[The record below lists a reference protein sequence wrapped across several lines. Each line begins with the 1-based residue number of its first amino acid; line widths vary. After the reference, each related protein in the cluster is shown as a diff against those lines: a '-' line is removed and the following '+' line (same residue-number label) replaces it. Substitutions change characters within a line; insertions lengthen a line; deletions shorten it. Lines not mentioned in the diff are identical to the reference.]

1 MAMTAPAK
9 TSRQLI
15 EDNQGLVRSL
25 AKRIH
30 RGLPSH
36 VEFEDLVG
44 YGQAGL
50 AEAAR
55 SFDPAVGSQF
65 STFAYYRIRGAIYDG
80 LAKMNWF
87 SRSQYQQVK
96 TQQMSAEVLAVDGE
110 SPAESSSLKDDVN
123 WLTRTSG
130 ALGVVY
136 LMTRGAE
143 DAEGGAQELADP
155 STPTPAV
162 ELARREL
169 AAKLHQ
175 LLDELPAEAAAL
187 TRGVY
192 FEGLTLQEAGERIGV
207 SKAWASRL
215 HARTLE
221 RLARS
226 LRRMGVSDA
235 E

>member
-1 MAMTAPAK
+1 MTSTTKSP
-9 TSRQLI
+9 RQLI

-36 VEFEDLVG
+36 VEFEDLVA

-55 SFDPAVGSQF
+55 SFDPNQGSQF
-65 STFAYYRIRGAIYDG
+65 STFAYYRIRGSIYDG

-87 SRSQYQQVK
+87 SRAHYQQVRN
-96 TQQMSAEVLAVDGE
+96 QQMSSEVLAVDAE
-110 SPAESSSLKDDVN
+110 APAESGTLKDDVN

-136 LMTRGAE
+136 LMSRAPE
-143 DAEGGAQELADP
+143 DSEAGSQELADP
-155 STPTPAV
+155 SAATPPA

-169 AAKLHQ
+169 AEKLHQ
-175 LLDELPAEAAAL
+175 LLEELPPEAAAL

-226 LRRMGVSDA
+226 LRRLGVSDA
-235 E
+235 D